1 MGANTGNRYGITR
14 RFGVCYILA
23 DDPQY
28 RILLE
33 AYQVTK
39 LDSQKGKS
47 EHEAHILN
55 IKALHDFLAIAENIH
70 DIRHN

>member
-14 RFGVCYILA
+14 RFGVCYMLA
-23 DDPQY
+23 DDIQY
-28 RILLE
+28 RTLLE

-39 LDSQKGKS
+39 LDAQKGRAQ
-47 EHEAHILN
+47 HDAHTAN
-55 IKALHDFLAIAENIH
+55 IKALHDFLAIAEKIH